1 MGRKRRPCGFPH
13 RPLVGSAGR
22 LYDAVL
28 ASIRGIEMP
37 DAPTRFDRVAN
48 WFDGLRKVLVALG
61 VSVIVIIVVAAVVR
75 ELAAGGI
82 AIDPVVVKASATPDV
97 PTPELAAQQIARH
110 LDRIQRAGVKEWR
123 RVNVDDG
130 TQTVDLQ
137 IPGAP
142 LSLRSAARELVAL
155 FGAAPVTLRSA
166 LTRRNDQGAYSAV
179 MSLAG
184 DHGSTANCPAETVG
198 GITEDTLDN
207 IYECIALNAIADIDP
222 KTAAAYTFQ
231 LERAQCKGLDAGVAP
246 GAPDLQRVEQRIN
259 NRRERCSFSHT
270 QNLIAKVMAGGN
282 KADLRWVPYIYGEVH
297 LARADALSDLQQQL
311 SELDQAI
318 GRFRDS
324 QALTHNAPTAI
335 AVLMNAIL
343 TKGIKI
349 HQTTPALGWDDDPQ
363 SLLQTRLKMA
373 EDTLAEA
380 GKQLQELP
388 TSRTA
393 SVDALVNRLEGLRIY
408 RQWLI
413 VAHRRTKSGD
423 ITVALGVPDELA
435 LLNGAD
441 KKYAAAQAKIP
452 ASADDLMNWGNVS
465 RARGEWKDAIA
476 KYRAAADLDP
486 SKSGPALNIAV
497 TYLDW
502 FERTTP
508 ADKVQLMVALGA
520 LSDYLAWISDGGPYV
535 GLQTRVRKVLS
546 GVGHGAAFDE
556 CLNRTLAQPGSTD
569 PKIDHWKAAAAFKF
583 CVDEAINR
591 IAKEGLRT
599 TDASR

>member
-1 MGRKRRPCGFPH
+1 
-13 RPLVGSAGR
+13 
-22 LYDAVL
+22 
-28 ASIRGIEMP
+28 MP
-37 DAPTRFDRVAN
+37 DAPKRFDRVAN

-61 VSVIVIIVVAAVVR
+61 VSVIVIIAVAAVVR

-142 LSLRSAARELVAL
+142 LSLRNAARELVAL
-155 FGAAPVTLRSA
+155 FGMAPVTLRSA

-184 DHGSTANCPAETVG
+184 DHGSTANCPAEAG
-198 GITEDTLDN
+198 TEDTLDN

-222 KTAAAYTFQ
+222 KTAAAYVFQ
-231 LERAQCKGLDAGVAP
+231 LERAQCKELDAGVAP

-259 NRRERCSFSHT
+259 NRRERCSFGRT
-270 QNLIAKVMAGGN
+270 QALIAKIMAGGS

-324 QALTHNAPTAI
+324 QTQTHNAPTAI

-349 HQTTPALGWDDDPQ
+349 HQTTPALGWEDDPQ

-380 GKQLQELP
+380 GKQLQQLP

-393 SVDALVNRLEGLRIY
+393 GVDALVNRLDGLRLY
-408 RQWLI
+408 REWLI
-413 VAHRRTKSGD
+413 MAHRRTKSGD
-423 ITVALGVPDELA
+423 ITVAIGVPDELA
-435 LLNGAD
+435 LLNDAD
-441 KKYAAAQAKIP
+441 KKFAAAQAKVP
-452 ASADDLMNWGNVS
+452 ALADDQMNWGNVS
-465 RARGEWKDAIA
+465 RARGEWKDAITR
-476 KYRAAADLDP
+476 YRAAADLDP
-486 SKSGPALNIAV
+486 SNSGSALNIAV

-502 FERTTP
+502 FERSTP
-508 ADKVQLMVALGA
+508 TDKVQLMVALGA
-520 LSDYLAWISDGGPYV
+520 LSDYLAWISDGGPYT
-535 GLQTRVRKVLS
+535 GLQTRVRKVLTA
-546 GVGHGAAFDE
+546 VGHGAPYDE
-556 CLNRTLAQPGSTD
+556 CLNRTLAEPGSTD
-569 PKIDHWKAAAAFKF
+569 PKVDHWKAAAAFKF
-583 CVDEAINR
+583 CVDDAINR
-591 IAKEGLRT
+591 IGKEGLRT

>member
-1 MGRKRRPCGFPH
+1 
-13 RPLVGSAGR
+13 
-22 LYDAVL
+22 
-28 ASIRGIEMP
+28 MP
-37 DAPTRFDRVAN
+37 DAPTRFERVAN

-97 PTPELAAQQIARH
+97 PSPELAAQQIARH

-130 TQTVDLQ
+130 INTVDLQ

-142 LSLRSAARELVAL
+142 LSLRNAARELVAL
-155 FGAAPVTLRSA
+155 FGQAPVTLRSA
-166 LTRRNDQGAYSAV
+166 LIRRNDQGAYSAV
-179 MSLAG
+179 MSLAD

-207 IYECIALNAIADIDP
+207 IYECIALNAIAATDP
-222 KTAAAYTFQ
+222 KKAAAYMFQ
-231 LERAQCKGLDAGVAP
+231 LERAECKGLDAGVAQ
-246 GAPDLQRVEQRIN
+246 GVPDLQRVEQRIN
-259 NRRERCSFSHT
+259 NRRERCSFNRT
-270 QNLIAKVMAGGN
+270 QALIAKVMAAGN
-282 KADLRWVPYIYGEVH
+282 KADLRWVPYIYGQVH

-324 QALTHNAPTAI
+324 QKLTRDAPTAI

-373 EDTLAEA
+373 NDTLTEA
-380 GKQLQELP
+380 ASQLKQVP
-388 TSRTA
+388 TSRSA
-393 SVDALVNRLEGLRIY
+393 SVDALVNRLEGLLIY

-413 VAHRRTKSGD
+413 AAHRRTKSGQ
-423 ITVALGVPDELA
+423 ITVALGVPDEIAA
-435 LLNGAD
+435 LKVAD
-441 KKYAAAQAKIP
+441 KKFEAAQAKVP
-452 ASADDLMNWGNVS
+452 ASADDQMNWGNVN
-465 RARGEWKDAIA
+465 RALGEWDDAIA
-476 KYRAAADLDP
+476 RYRAAADLDP
-486 SKSGPALNIAV
+486 SNSGPALNIAV
-497 TYLDW
+497 TYLDR
-502 FERTTP
+502 FEHTTP
-508 ADKVQLMVALGA
+508 PDRVALMVALGS
-520 LSDYLAWISDGGPYV
+520 LSDYLAWISDGGPYAL
-535 GLQTRVRKVLS
+535 LQARVRQVVS
-546 GVGHGAAFDE
+546 GVGHGAAYDE
-556 CLNRTLAQPGSTD
+556 CLNRTLAAPGSTD

-583 CVDEAINR
+583 CVDEEINR
-591 IAKEGLRT
+591 IGKEGLGT
-599 TDASR
+599 ADASR